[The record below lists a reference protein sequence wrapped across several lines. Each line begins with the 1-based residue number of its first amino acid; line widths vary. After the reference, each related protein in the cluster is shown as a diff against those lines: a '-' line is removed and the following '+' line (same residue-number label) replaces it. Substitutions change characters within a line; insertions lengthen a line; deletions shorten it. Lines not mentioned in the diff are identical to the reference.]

1 MSKTKKKGR
10 DGPVHP
16 LAMPRR
22 IPLDRPT
29 TLGGQ
34 VLKEEMFPGAIA
46 VTAESF
52 AGPLPP
58 PILLGEYEEALPGLA
73 ERIVTMAENE
83 GNHRRG
89 IECRLIRL
97 TEMGLLTGFILSL
110 VAIGGGMLLVWAG
123 KGLEGLAPLILSIVG
138 IVTIFVLRRD
148 AAPADGSPGR
158 G

>member
-10 DGPVHP
+10 DSPAHP
-16 LAMPRR
+16 LPAPRR
-22 IPLDRPT
+22 GSLDRPT
-29 TLGGQ
+29 ELGGQ
-34 VLKEEMFPGAIA
+34 VHQEEMFPGAIA
-46 VTAESF
+46 VRAESF

-58 PILLGEYEEALPGLA
+58 PVLLEEYEQALPGLA
-73 ERIVTMAENE
+73 ERIVMMAENE
-83 GNHRRG
+83 GSHRRG

-110 VAIGGGMLLVWAG
+110 LAIGGGMFLVWAD

-148 AAPADGSPGR
+148 AAPADSSPG
-158 G
+158 